1 MAFFTPLGG
10 RVLSLPISRVEVTP
24 KQGEGMRDVRG
35 DVVRRQLKADHGIE
49 VLEVRSIN
57 GFLIKSV
64 VEAEQISERVD
75 DLFSDPIIE
84 HASTN
89 SLLLTSPEYFPT
101 TPDAAI
107 TIGFKPGVTD
117 NPGNAAYD
125 GFKTI
130 FSQHEDFEDA
140 SISTYQTY
148 VFYGVPEN
156 ISVEWI
162 ASTLHNNLIQRALV
176 SGAEACQQSMWPSLE
191 YPEKP
196 PQVFSPPQPMN
207 LEISDEALLEL
218 SDKGLL
224 ALNLE
229 EMQTIQGHYR
239 DEEIRAARN
248 AVGIVTDAPTDV
260 ELECLAQ
267 TWSEHC
273 KHKIFA
279 SKIHHI
285 DTETGEDTII
295 DSIFKTHI
303 MKPTHDMQG
312 EVDWLLSVFHDN
324 SGVIAWDDD
333 WSVCMKA
340 ETHNSPSALD
350 PYGGAMTGIVGVNRD
365 ILGTG
370 LGARPIANTDVFCF
384 GPPDWNGDLP
394 NNLFHPSRVLR
405 GVHAGVRVGGN
416 ESGIPTVNGAIVF
429 DDRYIGKPLVYCGTV
444 GIMPRQLPD
453 GRQSHIKT
461 PKSGDIVYMVGGRVG
476 YDGIHGATFSSLEL
490 TEESPSSAVQIG
502 DPITQKKMLD
512 MVLEARD
519 AGLITCI
526 TDNGAG
532 GLSSSI
538 GEMAEYTNGCEID
551 LAKVPLKQPGL
562 SAWEILVSESQERM
576 TIAVKTSD
584 CEAFEA
590 MADLHEV
597 EATPVATFTSSGMFH
612 VKYGSDTVAY
622 LPIEFLHDGVPQL
635 QLESEWVAPVNELFR
650 TDLVPLDDGAG
661 HTSLLLRM
669 LARPNIASKESW
681 VRQYDHE
688 VIAQTAVKPFVGI
701 ERDGP
706 GDAGV
711 IAPIHGN
718 PHGLV
723 ISCGIVPR
731 YSDLDAGAMAA
742 ASIDE
747 AVRNAVCAGVNVDKI
762 AGLDNFC
769 WPDSIES
776 VKTPDGKF
784 KLAQLV
790 RANRELERVCRAYRL
805 PCVSGKDSMK
815 NDYGSGENKISIP
828 PTLLYSVFG
837 DQPDVRFTATS
848 DFKSAGERVYLVGI
862 SKEELG
868 ACELAYMLRDS
879 GEISGIGGQ
888 VPLLPNPEENISMYR
903 SLSTAIQSGLIRTAH
918 DCSEGGVAVA
928 AAEMCIGGRLGADL
942 DIDGTGPSS
951 VWSRMWGESLGRF
964 LVGVE
969 PEDEAAFVEWMKGHP
984 LTFLGTVTE
993 KPTLVISD
1001 GYDALVDVG
1010 TDAMVESWQKTLDM
1024 TGGVA

>member
-1 MAFFTPLGG
+1 MT
-10 RVLSLPISRVEVTP
+10 VTRVEVTP

-35 DVVRRQLKADHGIE
+35 DVIRRQLKADHNIDVG
-49 VLEVRSIN
+49 EVRSIN
-57 GFLIKSV
+57 GFLIKSSIGKTDI
-64 VEAEQISERVD
+64 ANRVN
-75 DLFSDPIIE
+75 DLFADPIIE
-84 HASTN
+84 NVLTDT
-89 SLLLTSPEYFPT
+89 LFLTSSEHFPT

-107 TIGFKPGVTD
+107 TVGFKPGVTD
-117 NPGNAAYD
+117 NPGSAAYD
-125 GFKTI
+125 GFQTI
-130 FSQHEDFEDA
+130 FPQPDLADA
-140 SISTYQTY
+140 SISTYHTY
-148 VFYGVPEN
+148 AFFGLPE
-156 ISVEWI
+156 SVTSEWL
-162 ASTLHNNLIQRALV
+162 ASTLHNNLIQRAV
-176 SGAEACQQSMWPSLE
+176 VADSTACSNAQWPAID

-196 PQVFSPPQPMN
+196 PQTLTPPQRMD
-207 LEISDEALLEL
+207 LEISDEALLTL
-218 SDKGLL
+218 SETGLL

-229 EMQTIQGHYR
+229 EMQTIQAHYR
-239 DEEIRAARN
+239 DEAIQQSRAS
-248 AVGIVTDAPTDV
+248 VGIIPDAPTDV

-279 SKIHHI
+279 SKIHHV
-285 DTETGEDTII
+285 DSETGEDTYI

-303 MKPTHDMQG
+303 MKPTHDLQK

-324 SGVIAWDDD
+324 SGVIAWNDD

-384 GPPDWNGDLP
+384 GPPNWDGELP
-394 NNLFHPSRVLR
+394 DNLFHPSRVFR

-444 GIMPRQLPD
+444 GIMPRKLPD
-453 GRQSHIKT
+453 GRESHIKT
-461 PKSGDIVYMVGGRVG
+461 PTAGDVVYMVGGRVG

-519 AGLITCI
+519 AGLISCI

-576 TIAVKTSD
+576 TIAVRPED
-584 CEAFEA
+584 CAAFDA
-590 MADLHEV
+590 MAELHEV
-597 EATPVATFTSSGMFH
+597 EATPVATFTNTGMFH
-612 VKYGSDTVAY
+612 VKYGEDTVAY
-622 LPIEFLHDGVPQL
+622 LSIEFLHDGVPQL
-635 QLESEWVAPVNELFR
+635 QLESEWHTPTPEIFQ
-650 TDLVPLDDGAG
+650 TESIDLSQQG
-661 HTSLLLRM
+661 HSELLLRM

-688 VIAQTAVKPFVGI
+688 VIAQTAVKPFVGVN
-701 ERDGP
+701 RDGP

-711 IAPIHGN
+711 IAPLYGD

-723 ISCGIVPR
+723 ISCGIAPR

-747 AVRNAVCAGVNVDKI
+747 AVRNAVCAGINVDKM

-790 RANRELERVCRAYRL
+790 RANRELERVCRAYKL

-815 NDYGSGENKISIP
+815 NDYGTGEKKISIP

-848 DFKSAGERVYLVGI
+848 DFKNPGEKIYLVGE

-868 ACELAYMLRDS
+868 ASEIAFMLHES
-879 GEISGIGGQ
+879 GEAAGIGGQ
-888 VPLLPNPEENISMYR
+888 VPLLPNPEANLTTYR
-903 SLSTAIQSGLIRTAH
+903 ALSTAIQAGLVRTAH

-928 AAEMCIGGRLGADL
+928 AAEMCIGGRVGAEI
-942 DIDGTGPSS
+942 DIDGTGDSS
-951 VWSRMWGESLGRF
+951 DWSRLWGESLGRF
-964 LVGVE
+964 IVGVQ
-969 PEDEAAFVEWMKGHP
+969 PEDEADFVEWMAGHP
-984 LTFLGTVTE
+984 ITLLGTVNDSD
-993 KPTLVISD
+993 KLSILD
-1001 GYDALVDVG
+1001 GYDVLVEAA
-1010 TDAMVESWQKTLDM
+1010 TDDMVDAWQKTLDM